1 MQCDGNGE
9 VRLTPKTWMHW
20 VVKSVRTPLAGM
32 ASASL
37 QGAATLPFATVV
49 NVLLWIVQNPRVPVV
64 NVGSLGATIQLAVV
78 ECVVL
83 N

>member
-1 MQCDGNGE
+1 
-9 VRLTPKTWMHW
+9 
-20 VVKSVRTPLAGM
+20 M

-37 QGAATLPFATVV
+37 QVAATLPFATVV
-49 NVLLWIVQNPRVPVV
+49 NALLWIVQNPRVPVV

>member
-20 VVKSVRTPLAGM
+20 VVKSVHTPLAGM

>member
-1 MQCDGNGE
+1 MLCDGNGG
-9 VRLTPKTWMHW
+9 VWPKPKTWMHW
-20 VVKSVRTPLAGM
+20 VVKSVHIPLAGM

-37 QGAATLPFATVV
+37 QVAATLPFATVV
-49 NVLLWIVQNPRVPVV
+49 NALLWIVQNPLVQVV
-64 NVGSLGATIQLAVV
+64 NAVSLGVTIQLAVV